1 MSLLDGE
8 KAALQ
13 AQGWDGQRIDDLR
26 RIIELRVVRE
36 ISSIRQVD
44 VDRHLRAA
52 GLEPADEMR

>member
-13 AQGWDGQRIDDLR
+13 ARGWDGQRIDDLR
-26 RIIELRVVRE
+26 EVRG
-36 ISSIRQVD
+36 ISPIRQDD

-52 GLEPADEMR
+52 GM